1 MAAVKVTLNEYRDQL
16 EKAVAEQNFVMAA
29 NLKEKIAEQETT
41 LNIVE
46 LEHTVNISTNTTIGA
61 TNTSVIV
68 R

>member
-16 EKAVAEQNFVMAA
+16 EKAVDEQNFV
-29 NLKEKIAEQETT
+29 LLETM
-41 LNIVE
+41 LNTE
-46 LEHTVNISTNTTIGA
+46 LEHTINMSTNTTIGA